1 MLQVVEQKLVPPS
14 LDMTPAY
21 QNDVLWADV
30 EGLRVCTDVGDE
42 LNDLELDLLVAYQEV
57 PDGIRA
63 LQTVVAEI
71 WKMFNALIKN
81 GFLRLV
87 RWGLG
92 AAKHRGST
100 RASDSAVLGLN
111 PGFAQ
116 IFLYCLVRR
125 QQR

>member
-1 MLQVVEQKLVPPS
+1 MLQDVEHKLVPPS

-21 QNDVLWADV
+21 QDDVLWADV

-71 WKMFNALIKN
+71 WKMFNALTKN
-81 GFLRLV
+81 EFLRLV

-92 AAKHRGST
+92 GRI
-100 RASDSAVLGLN
+100 
-111 PGFAQ
+111 AQ
-116 IFLYCLVRR
+116 R
-125 QQR
+125 QH